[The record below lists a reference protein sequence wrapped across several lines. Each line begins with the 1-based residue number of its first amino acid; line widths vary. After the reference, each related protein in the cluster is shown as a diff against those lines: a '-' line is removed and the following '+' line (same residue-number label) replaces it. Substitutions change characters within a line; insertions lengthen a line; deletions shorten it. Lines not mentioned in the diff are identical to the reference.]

1 MIRKNFLSKQFVKF
15 LMVGG
20 FAALVNFISRILLS
34 EVMSYRWS
42 IFVAYLIGMLTA
54 YLLSRL
60 FVFEKSSR
68 KPLQELYYFSI
79 VNLLAVCQV
88 WIISVLLAEYVF
100 PKLEFSFYPEEIAH
114 IIGLSVPIF
123 TSFLGHKYW
132 SFKSHVDVRI
142 EK

>member
-1 MIRKNFLSKQFVKF
+1 MIRKHFLSTQFLRF
-15 LMVGG
+15 LIVGG
-20 FAALVNFISRILLS
+20 LAAGVNFISRILLS
-34 EVMSYRWS
+34 DAMSYRWS
-42 IFVAYLIGMLTA
+42 IIAAYVIGMLTA
-54 YLLSRL
+54 YLLSRA

-68 KPLQELYYFSI
+68 KPLHELYYFSI

-88 WIISVLLAEYVF
+88 WGISVFLAEYVF
-100 PKLEFSFYPEEIAH
+100 PKSGFDFFPEGIAH

-123 TSFLGHKYW
+123 TSFVGHKYW